1 MEPEKPPVKK
11 KAVKT
16 KKKVKLIKLDKSKKS
31 LEDADE
37 IQLAVDSQLNIK
49 IKKNEDEERDMFD
62 EDEDEELYSNLY
74 PNLND
79 ANFSVKIAQKKEFS
93 ETKYKGDVANV
104 EIMAEKMC
112 NEDRELAPHQIFVR
126 NFLSFNTPY
135 NSLLLYHGLGSGKTC
150 AAVGIMEETRH
161 YFKQFGIK
169 KPIFVLASPNVQ
181 GNFKTEIFDP
191 RKLLNDAGIW
201 KLKSC
206 VGNKLLKEVNANS
219 LKMKKENI
227 VKQINRII
235 KNSYKFLGY
244 EEFASYIIKKSNI
257 EGVFKKDTKQ
267 KLVKKK
273 LNNLLENTLIVI
285 DEVHNIRTSGDL
297 KTKRIYDTLMNL
309 AKNVNNLR
317 FVFLSATPMFNNSTE
332 IIPLVN
338 LMNLND
344 NRSLININEVFDK
357 NGNLKLNESTGETT
371 GEQLLVNKINGYVSY
386 VRGENPYTYP
396 YRIYPNIYNPSKSI
410 LNITYPNQTLNGK
423 EIIQPI
429 QHVDLYTLNASTYQ
443 EKVYNYIIS
452 LIKTDTLTFDSLE
465 SFGYTLLTP
474 LVQSLN
480 IVYPNIKFDSGEN
493 IKKEL
498 LYGTEGLKS
507 IMTYSESKKDFE
519 YKPAIL
525 EKYGRIFSK
534 GEIGKYSPKINSIID
549 SIKESTGIILIYSNY
564 LEAGLI
570 PLALALEEQGIKRYG
585 ETPSLLKSSASS
597 SHFKYIIISGDKKL
611 SPNNNRELNACTNS
625 SNKNGDDVKVVLIS
639 RAGTEGLDFKNI
651 RQTHILEP
659 WYNMNRI
666 QQTIGRAVRTKSH
679 CQLPFIERN
688 VMIFLYG
695 TILSNDTESTDLYIY
710 RRAEEK
716 ATQIGKVSR
725 LLKQN
730 AVDCLLNKE
739 QGNFTEEKLD
749 QTYDLLL
756 SSQNT
761 VPYKIGDKP
770 FSDICD
776 YMESCNFVCKKEKEI
791 QESDILNTT
800 YNENFSKYNNDILI
814 QKIKQLFKEFYFLK
828 KEDLISHLNVRNKSS
843 LMQIYSALD
852 QMVNDNNEFIYD
864 RYNKPGHL
872 INIGSYYLFQP
883 SELSNNN
890 ISLFERGNPIPP
902 KRNKIVLDI
911 SPKPDKGIQ
920 EKKPIK
926 TSKDHGDD
934 EEEKRDDSSDIL
946 KKLKEDYDAC
956 FIIKEQKDIRSK
968 HTWNEVCG
976 FNVRFLESIGIDRE
990 IIEKYIMNH
999 HVDMLTYDNKV
1010 KLLNILYN
1018 LDTLDSFNRDIKAY
1032 LEEHMMFHEKTPAV
1046 ILLNNKTTKM
1056 TQIFLI
1062 FKNKEWKETIPEY
1075 QKNYASKVKEIKEAH
1090 TNNLSKVYGYI
1101 TPFRKQDIMV
1111 FKFADNTK
1119 TKEKGR
1125 RCDQAKKNDLIG
1137 ILEKLIK
1144 EITKKDITI
1153 PTHQN
1158 QICNLQELVLR
1169 HLNKINHKK
1178 QIWFVNPERVSFL

>member
-79 ANFSVKIAQKKEFS
+79 PNFSVKIAQKKEFS
-93 ETKYKGDVANV
+93 ETKYKGDIANV

-191 RKLLNDAGIW
+191 RKLLNDTGVW

-206 VGNKLLKEVNANS
+206 VGNKLLKEINANS

-227 VKQINRII
+227 VKQINRVI

-357 NGNLKLNESTGETT
+357 NGNLKLNDSTGETT

-396 YRIYPNIYNPSKSI
+396 YRIYPNIYNPAKSI

-452 LIKTDTLTFDSLE
+452 LIKTDTITFDSLE

-480 IVYPNIKFDSGEN
+480 IVYPNIKFDSDEKV
-493 IKKEL
+493 KKEL

-519 YKPAIL
+519 YKPAVL
-525 EKYGRIFSK
+525 EKYGRIFSE
-534 GEIGKYSPKINSIID
+534 GEIEKYSPKINSIID

-585 ETPSLLKSSASS
+585 ETPSLLKSSTSS

-625 SNKNGDDVKVVLIS
+625 SNKNGDDIKVVLIS

-716 ATQIGKVSR
+716 AIQIGKVSR

-911 SPKPDKGIQ
+911 SPKPDKNIQ

-926 TSKDHGDD
+926 TPKDDGDG

-946 KKLKEDYDAC
+946 KKLKDDYDAC

-976 FNVRFLESIGIDRE
+976 FNVRLLESIGIDRE

-1032 LEEHMMFHEKTPAV
+1032 LEEHMMFHENTPAV

>member
-79 ANFSVKIAQKKEFS
+79 PNFSVKIAQKKEFS

-191 RKLLNDAGIW
+191 RKLLNDTGVW

-206 VGNKLLKEVNANS
+206 VGNKLLKEINANS

-357 NGNLKLNESTGETT
+357 NGNLKLNDSTGETT

-396 YRIYPNIYNPSKSI
+396 YRIYPNIYNPAKSV

-480 IVYPNIKFDSGEN
+480 IVYPNIKFDSDEKV
-493 IKKEL
+493 KKEL

-519 YKPAIL
+519 YKPAVL
-525 EKYGRIFSK
+525 EKYGRIFSE

-585 ETPSLLKSSASS
+585 ETPSLLKSSTSS

-716 ATQIGKVSR
+716 AIQIGKVSR

-911 SPKPDKGIQ
+911 SPKPDKDIQ

-926 TSKDHGDD
+926 TPKDDGDG

-946 KKLKEDYDAC
+946 KKLKDDYDAC

-976 FNVRFLESIGIDRE
+976 FNVRLLESIGIDRE

-1144 EITKKDITI
+1144 EITKKDISI